1 MKKMKK
7 GSLWVLFVVVVFGIL
22 MFFSGCQKQEPATE
36 QPAMTEEAAPAPD
49 AAAPAEATT
58 GGAEAPATTA
68 Q

>member
-1 MKKMKK
+1 
-7 GSLWVLFVVVVFGIL
+7 
-22 MFFSGCQKQEPATE
+22 
-36 QPAMTEEAAPAPD
+36 MTEEAAPAPD